1 MRIATAKLMLMA
13 LVALGLLTV
22 SCGGGGGDTLPI
34 NGINNNNPSSVLTP
48 AVVVPPA
55 EYFKNIASPNE
66 PITDQWL
73 KNVYQPVP
81 NPASPT
87 SVYQNLSLAVW
98 ADEIYR
104 GVNASRSSAGLG
116 QLIRVPYLDAL
127 AQAQARDMALRNYF
141 SHSNP
146 EGMFVLQRLLALN
159 PPGFNHLG
167 ENAAK
172 GQESPGEVVTQWN
185 ASPGHRANIVGS
197 SYQYTGVG
205 VYYDP
210 NDPTMPMHIVQVYV
224 EFYKD
229 PSGYNGWEVPGL

>member
-1 MRIATAKLMLMA
+1 MAMAVAACALLM
-13 LVALGLLTV
+13 V

-34 NGINNNNPSSVLTP
+34 NGITDANTLSALSP
-48 AVVVPPA
+48 AVVVPPT
-55 EYFKNIASPNE
+55 EYYKNIASPND
-66 PITDQWL
+66 PLPTQWL
-73 KNVYQPVP
+73 KNVYQPIP
-81 NPASPT
+81 NPANPT
-87 SVYQNLSLAVW
+87 GVYQNSSLAVW

-104 GVNASRSSAGLG
+104 GINASRSAAGLN
-116 QLIRVPYLDAL
+116 QLIRVDYLDAL

-146 EGMFVLQRLLALN
+146 EGMQVLQRLLALN

-172 GQESPGEVVTQWN
+172 GQESPTEVITQWN
-185 ASPGHRANIVGS
+185 ASPGHRANVVGS
-197 SYQYTGVG
+197 SYLYTGVG

-229 PSGYNGWEVPGL
+229 PSSYSGWEQPGRLN